1 MSRVLGLINA
11 RGGSKGIPRKNVRS
25 LNGKPLIAYAIES
38 GLGARL
44 IDRVVVSTDD
54 QEIAEVAMSFG
65 ADIPFMRPSELAS
78 DNALQIDAVRHA
90 IEQLARAGE
99 TYDVVVILQ
108 PTCPLRNAVDVD
120 GAISMMAESGA
131 DTVISVMEVTGQH
144 PLTMYTRESDGR
156 LFSLLES
163 NRAGVLRQE
172 FRPIWWRNGAIYA
185 IRTSVVMTD
194 RSLYGQRVVGYP
206 MPAERSVNIDE
217 PLDWIIAE
225 AMLKHLSKGDSK

>member
-65 ADIPFMRPSELAS
+65 ADIPFMRPPELAS
-78 DNALQIDAVRHA
+78 DKALQIDAVRHA
-90 IEQLARAGE
+90 VEQLARAGDI
-99 TYDVVVILQ
+99 YDVVVILQ
-108 PTCPLRNAVDVD
+108 PTCPLRSAVDVD

-144 PLTMYTRESDGR
+144 PLTMYTREPDGR
-156 LFSLLES
+156 LFPLLES

-185 IRTSVVMTD
+185 IRTPVVMMD
-194 RSLYGQRVVGYP
+194 RSLYGRRVVGYP